1 MPPRDRSP
9 RQPPRGVRPKPA
21 DRGAKRV
28 GGGPPRTEGGPR
40 RPYAGAKRVGGI
52 SRGSVS
58 KGSDSRSGGPGGGQ
72 PRGGDSRSGNSKTG
86 GAKVG
91 GSNGGARTG
100 AGVFRRRRSARPRP
114 DADPSGGTGVR
125 LQKAMAAAGVGSR
138 RHCEEIIL
146 AGRVEIDRKVVT
158 ELGTRVDPK
167 RQEIRLDGVP
177 LTQSRLVY
185 YLVHKPQGIV
195 STNFD
200 PSGRPRV
207 IDLLPRTRE
216 RLFTVGRLDL
226 SSEGLILLTNDGEL
240 AQRLAHPRFG
250 VEKTYHVLV
259 AGSPGTEVLAKLRQ
273 GVHLAEGF
281 AKVESVKVKTGL
293 KQSTLLEIVLAEGR
307 NREIRRILAKLGHK
321 VLRLKRVAIGEL
333 RLRDLP
339 PGEFRRLTADEVRAL
354 QSGPKKKVKK

>member
-1 MPPRDRSP
+1 MPPRDRSA
-9 RQPPRGVRPKPA
+9 RQPSRGVRPKPA
-21 DRGAKRV
+21 GPKPADRGVKRV
-28 GGGPPRTEGGPR
+28 GRGSPRAEGGPR
-40 RPYAGAKRVGGI
+40 RPYAGAKRVGGVFK
-52 SRGSVS
+52 SGES
-58 KGSDSRSGGPGGGQ
+58 KGSNSRTSGPGGGQ
-72 PRGGDSRSGNSKTG
+72 PRGGSKN
-86 GAKVG
+86 G
-91 GSNGGARTG
+91 GSKGGT
-100 AGVFRRRRSARPRP
+100 GVFRRRRSARPRP
-114 DADPSGGTGVR
+114 DADTTGGAGVR

-138 RHCEEIIL
+138 RHCEEMIL

-158 ELGTRVDPK
+158 ELGTRVDPR

-177 LTQSRLVY
+177 LAQSRLVY
-185 YLVHKPQGIV
+185 YLLHKPQGIV

-207 IDLLPRTRE
+207 IDLLPRMRE

-226 SSEGLILLTNDGEL
+226 SSEGMILLTNDGEL

-250 VEKTYHVLV
+250 VKKTYHVLV
-259 AGSPGTEVLAKLRQ
+259 AGSPGTEVLARLRQ

-281 AKVESVKVKTGL
+281 AKVESVRVKSGL
-293 KQSTLLEIVLAEGR
+293 KQSTMLEIVLAEGR

-339 PGEFRRLTADEVRAL
+339 PGEFRRLTADEVRSLHSAA
-354 QSGPKKKVKK
+354 KKKGVGSRN

>member
-9 RQPPRGVRPKPA
+9 RQPPRGLRPKPV
-21 DRGAKRV
+21 DRRPKTTDRSSKTTDRVSKTTDRSSKRTA
-28 GGGPPRTEGGPR
+28 GGPQRAEGGPR
-40 RPYAGAKRVGGI
+40 RPYAGAKPVGGGANVGGT
-52 SRGSVS
+52 RG
-58 KGSDSRSGGPGGGQ
+58 GGPKGG
-72 PRGGDSRSGNSKTG
+72 
-86 GAKVG
+86 
-91 GSNGGARTG
+91 G
-100 AGVFRRRRSARPRP
+100 AGVVRRRRSTRPRP
-114 DADPSGGTGVR
+114 DADATGSAGVR

-146 AGRVEIDRKVVT
+146 AGRVEVDRKVVT
-158 ELGTRVDPK
+158 ELGTRVDPR

-177 LTQSRLVY
+177 LAQSRLVY
-185 YLVHKPQGIV
+185 YLLHKPQGIV

-207 IDLLPRTRE
+207 VDLLPPMRE

-259 AGSPGTEVLAKLRQ
+259 AGSPGTDVLAKLRQ

-281 AKVESVKVKTGL
+281 AKVASVRVKSGL
-293 KQSTLLEIVLAEGR
+293 KQSTMLEIVLTEGR

-333 RLRDLP
+333 RLKDLP

-354 QSGPKKKVKK
+354 QGTSKKKGLASRK